1 VRDLK
6 DLLKMCFAR
15 LSGVN
20 RFWEISSDD
29 KAIEEAE
36 RAGFDLSL
44 VDVSLRLSYE
54 QRVLQHAGALELA
67 LELRNTGRK
76 HYAQSAL
83 VAEPAR

>member
-1 VRDLK
+1 
-6 DLLKMCFAR
+6 MCFAR

-20 RFWEISSDD
+20 RFREMSCDD

-44 VDVSLRLSYE
+44 VDSNLRLGYE
-54 QRVLQHAGALELA
+54 ERAARHEGALAFA
-67 LELRNTGRK
+67 LELRKAGRDY
-76 HYAQSAL
+76 YAQSAL